1 MGKQYQPT
9 DKLAVIL
16 CDNYKMIQVL
26 SRFGIALGFG
36 DKTVEEVCQKNNV
49 DTYTFL
55 MTLNFVY
62 TGYVTYVSDEDI
74 EALSLS
80 TLVDYLKQSHSYF
93 LDFSIP
99 TIRKQLLVAMDGAE
113 TQVEKMIMK
122 FFDEYAESVNKHMR
136 FENEK
141 VFSFVHELIR
151 GNQSSD
157 FDFVIYKEEHEE
169 INESLVEL
177 KNLLIKYYPSS
188 ASNNILNSVLYDIF
202 RVEEEL
208 EDHNK
213 IEDFLF
219 IPAVL
224 RLTKE
229 DNSTKG
235 DNS

>member
-1 MGKQYQPT
+1 MKKQYEST
-9 DKLAVIL
+9 DKLAVII

-36 DKTVEEVCQKNNV
+36 DKTVEEVCQKNKV
-49 DTYTFL
+49 DTYTLL

-74 EALSLS
+74 ANLSIA
-80 TLVDYLKQSHSYF
+80 TLIDYLKQSHKYF
-93 LDFSIP
+93 LDFSLP

-113 TQVEKMIMK
+113 TQVEKMILN
-122 FFDEYAESVNKHMR
+122 FFDEYTESVRKHMS
-136 FENEK
+136 FENEN
-141 VFSFVHELIR
+141 VFSFVKNLLE
-151 GNQSSD
+151 NQSHEND
-157 FDFVIYKEEHEE
+157 FDFESYKDKHEE
-169 INESLVEL
+169 INEYLVEL
-177 KNLLIKYYPSS
+177 KNLLIKYYPSK

-229 DNSTKG
+229 RIS
-235 DNS
+235 

>member
-1 MGKQYQPT
+1 MEKQYQPT
-9 DKLAVIL
+9 DKLAIIL

-36 DKTVEEVCQKNNV
+36 DKTVKEVCQENQV

-74 EALSLS
+74 AALSTS
-80 TLVDYLKQSHSYF
+80 TLIDYLKQSHSYF
-93 LDFSIP
+93 LDFSLP
-99 TIRKQLLVAMDGAE
+99 TIRKQLLVAMDGAV
-113 TQVEKMIMK
+113 TQVEKMIMA
-122 FFDEYAESVNKHMR
+122 FFDEYAESVNQHMR
-136 FENEK
+136 YENEN
-141 VFSFVHELIR
+141 VFSFVHELIQ
-151 GNQSSD
+151 GNYSNN
-157 FDFVIYKEEHEE
+157 FDFENYKEEHEE
-169 INESLVEL
+169 INECLVEL
-177 KNLLIKYYPSS
+177 KNLLIKYYPSTS
-188 ASNNILNSVLYDIF
+188 SNNVLNSVLYDIF

-224 RLTKE
+224 RLTKG
-229 DNSTKG
+229 NKS
-235 DNS
+235 